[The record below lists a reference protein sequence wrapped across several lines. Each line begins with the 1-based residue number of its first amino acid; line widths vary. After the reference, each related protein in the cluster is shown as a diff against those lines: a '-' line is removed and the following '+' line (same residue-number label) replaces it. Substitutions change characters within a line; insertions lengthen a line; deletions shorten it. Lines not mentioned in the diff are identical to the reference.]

1 MSLWYIIQDY
11 GIRDYDGNEPAFY
24 EPNEFSWT
32 KEITSNWKTILQ
44 EFKPWIN
51 DIDKGELK
59 PYYNDEIQF
68 PPQKWKTIGL
78 MFWGKKNKQNWN
90 LFPETTQLLSKIPGL
105 VGVSLSL
112 LETGAE
118 IKPHGGET
126 NGVIRCHLGLQ
137 IPESLPNCGFKVL
150 EEEKSWIDGE
160 LLMFTDAHKH
170 AAWNKTNQNRF
181 ILLFD
186 IIKPEYLDRK
196 NEICRSVLAML
207 SMDFISRKLDLRF
220 IYNAPKR
227 RQLFIFKLFKLAWW
241 FYLPVHKYLNIS

>member
-1 MSLWYIIQDY
+1 MNIWYIIQDY
-11 GIRDYDGNEPAFY
+11 GIKNYDGAEPAFY
-24 EPNEFSWT
+24 NPNDFDWT
-32 KEITSNWKTILQ
+32 KDLKKNWQTILA
-44 EFKPWIN
+44 EFQPWIN

-78 MFWGKKNKQNWN
+78 MFWGKKNKKNWEQ
-90 LFPETTQLLSKIPGL
+90 FPETTALLSHIPGL

-112 LETGAE
+112 LEAGAE

-126 NGVIRCHLGLQ
+126 NGIIRCHLGLQ
-137 IPESLPNCGFKVL
+137 IPEGLPNCGFKVL
-150 EEEKSWIDGE
+150 EETKNWDNGD
-160 LLMFTDAHKH
+160 LLLFTDAHQH
-170 AAWNKTNQNRF
+170 TAWNKTKENRF

-186 IIKPEYLDRK
+186 IIKPEYLAQK

-207 SMDFISRKLDLRF
+207 SMDFIARKLDLKF
-220 IYNAPKR
+220 IYNAPKK

-241 FYLPVHKYLNIS
+241 FYLPIHKHLNLS

>member
-1 MSLWYIIQDY
+1 MKLWHIIQDY
-11 GIRDYDGNEPAFY
+11 GIKDYDGSEPAFY
-24 EPNEFSWT
+24 NPGDFEWT
-32 KEITSNWKTILQ
+32 KELKSNWQTILE
-44 EFKPWIN
+44 EFQPWIN

-78 MFWGKKNKQNWN
+78 MFWGKKNKKNWN
-90 LFPETTQLLSKIPGL
+90 LFPKTTKLMSTIPGL

-112 LETGAE
+112 LEAGAE

-126 NGVIRCHLGLQ
+126 NGIIRCHLGLK

-150 EEEKSWIDGE
+150 EEQRSWQDGE
-160 LLMFTDAHKH
+160 LIMFTDAHQH
-170 AAWNKTNQNRF
+170 TAWNKTNENRF

-186 IIKPEYLDRK
+186 IIKPEFKNRK

-207 SMDFISRKLDLRF
+207 SMDFIARKFDLKF
-220 IYNAPKR
+220 IYDAPKK
-227 RQLFIFKLFKLAWW
+227 RQLFIFKIFKLIWW
-241 FYLPVHKYLNIS
+241 FYLPIHKHLNLS